1 VTEPVLKD
9 AQGRP
14 LTVHRIW
21 VEAAKL
27 GAGAA
32 GLLALQNIL
41 WAFQVGHRPL
51 HSLIG
56 PDPHVFVAAQLIAAA
71 LAGGLAILILTRQG
85 LWACEA
91 VLLWSMIELY
101 PPLTRDLYGHVP
113 TAFRFSAVALVLALI
128 GVRGAWAIRLGEP
141 RGDDQARR

>member
-1 VTEPVLKD
+1 MTERVLKD
-9 AQGRP
+9 SQGRP
-14 LTVHRIW
+14 LTLARIW

-32 GLLALQNIL
+32 ALLALQNLL

-56 PDPHVFVAAQLIAAA
+56 PDPQVFVAAQLIAAA
-71 LAGGLAILILTRQG
+71 IAGGLAILILTRQG

-91 VLLWSMIELY
+91 VLAWSLIELW
-101 PPLTRDLYGHVP
+101 PPLTRDLYAHEP
-113 TAFRFSAVALVLALI
+113 TAYRFSVVAFILAML
-128 GVRGAWAIRLGEP
+128 GVRGAWAIRAMKTE
-141 RGDDQARR
+141 GDAA